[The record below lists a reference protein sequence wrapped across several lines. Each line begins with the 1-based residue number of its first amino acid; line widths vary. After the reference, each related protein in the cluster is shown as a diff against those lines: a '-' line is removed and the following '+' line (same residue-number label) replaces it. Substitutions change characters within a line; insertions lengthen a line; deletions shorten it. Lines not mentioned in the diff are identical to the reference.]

1 MYDTTSTYENF
12 WVFFYLLSLYL
23 IIKNS
28 ITSSFAFT
36 ITLFLKPITI
46 LFLPINFLWILLDI
60 QLKNRKKIFLGF
72 AIIIFVVLM
81 AFFTQNLDYTNNS
94 GFSLEKMFFSFNEI
108 SNSLRFDSLL
118 IIVLIPVL
126 VLLYLQS
133 NNFHSRKI
141 FVLFG
146 IFITMISQVLLYG
159 IIDMTIQPY
168 RFVPLIVFISIGFGI
183 IFSKESDIK

>member
-1 MYDTTSTYENF
+1 M
-12 WVFFYLLSLYL
+12 
-23 IIKNS
+23 
-28 ITSSFAFT
+28 
-36 ITLFLKPITI
+36 
-46 LFLPINFLWILLDI
+46 PINFLWILLDI